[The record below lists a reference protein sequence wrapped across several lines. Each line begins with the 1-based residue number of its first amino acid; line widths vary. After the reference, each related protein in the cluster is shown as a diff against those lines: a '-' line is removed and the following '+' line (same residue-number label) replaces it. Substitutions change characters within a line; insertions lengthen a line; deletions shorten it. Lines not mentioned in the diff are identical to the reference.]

1 MPTSPMKTSNLKRFI
16 NRVLLRDLDISKKG
30 FLYFLSG
37 FLFLFI
43 AVDYILMTRLL
54 YSTLDFLEING
65 IFILVTIFV
74 TIVSSGFIVDSYKN
88 RMQLLAFSSV
98 GVVFGF
104 LILNILPF
112 EISFLAVGIIIFFGG
127 IFLIDLL
134 TIITHETTILNRGR
148 IYAYLFFF
156 SYIISRILVLISL
169 MFENVMIIAFV
180 ELFLCIF
187 IFFIT
192 TQYHYVETEERLT
205 SDLSFGDVIIER
217 ETLPILG
224 YLLAYMGLGFIIGN
238 AFPFNITFEL
248 DPLSFLIVALIFFIL
263 AGVLLDNQGRK
274 WTFTA
279 GILVISSLV
288 IFSGVFAELYSS
300 LFFGVSLSIAI
311 ITLFVFTGD
320 FSTERNTIKYRG
332 RIPSLFL
339 FFLFG
344 GFFIGILTKYILNQV
359 YLENQALLS
368 WFPALINGI
377 NSFLLVVLL
386 VWIMPLPEI
395 LSAKESDWAESLRN
409 LYVFNKNSICL
420 YTKNFLSDD
429 YDLELPSEDLVTG
442 GLTGILALIS
452 EITNEKKNLRII
464 DKDKVKIY
472 FAYGK
477 NVIVSLISTRY
488 LPILFKKLE
497 IFTKAFENEFEE
509 ELLNFTGRIN
519 VFKQKADSLV
529 SKYFK

>member
-1 MPTSPMKTSNLKRFI
+1 MKTSDLKRFLK
-16 NRVLLRDLDISKKG
+16 RVFLRDLNISKKG

-43 AVDYILMTRLL
+43 ALDYILMTRLFN
-54 YSTLDFLEING
+54 STIDFLAING
-65 IFILVTIFV
+65 IFMLVMIFI
-74 TIVSSGFIVDSYKN
+74 TIVASGFIVDRYKN
-88 RMQLLAFSSV
+88 RMQLLVLTSI
-98 GVVFGF
+98 GVVGAF
-104 LILNILPF
+104 LIFHFLPF
-112 EISFLAVGIIIFFGG
+112 EISFLAVGLIIFFGG

-148 IYAYLFFF
+148 IYAYLFFI
-156 SYIISRILVLISL
+156 SYIVSRVIVVISL
-169 MFENVMIIAFV
+169 MLDNIMVIIGIEAF
-180 ELFLCIF
+180 LSIF
-187 IFFIT
+187 IFFVS
-192 TQYHYVETEERLT
+192 TQYSYIETEKRLT
-205 SDLSFGDVIIER
+205 SDLSFGEIIIER
-217 ETLPILG
+217 EELPILG

-238 AFPFNITFEL
+238 AFQFNIKFEL
-248 DPLSFLIVALIFFIL
+248 DPLSFLIIALFFFLI

-279 GILVISSLV
+279 GILIISSLV
-288 IFSGVFAELYSS
+288 IFSGVFAELYNSI
-300 LFFGVSLSIAI
+300 FFGVTISIVLI
-311 ITLFVFTGD
+311 MLFVFTSD
-320 FSTERNTIKYRG
+320 FATERDTLKYRG
-332 RIPSLFL
+332 RIPCLFL

-344 GFFIGILTKYILNQV
+344 GFFIGVLVKFILNEV
-359 YLENQALLS
+359 YLMNPTLLS

-377 NSFLLVVLL
+377 NSFLLVLLL

-395 LSAKESDWAESLRN
+395 LSAKESDWAQSLRN

-420 YTKNFLSDD
+420 YTKNFLSND

-472 FAYGK
+472 FAYGE
-477 NVIVSLISTRY
+477 NVIVSLISTKY

-497 IFTKAFENEFEE
+497 IFTKAFEDKFEE
-509 ELLNFTGRIN
+509 ELLNFTGKIN
-519 VFKQKADSLV
+519 VFKDETDSLV

>member
-1 MPTSPMKTSNLKRFI
+1 
-16 NRVLLRDLDISKKG
+16 
-30 FLYFLSG
+30 
-37 FLFLFI
+37 
-43 AVDYILMTRLL
+43 
-54 YSTLDFLEING
+54 
-65 IFILVTIFV
+65 
-74 TIVSSGFIVDSYKN
+74 
-88 RMQLLAFSSV
+88 
-98 GVVFGF
+98 
-104 LILNILPF
+104 
-112 EISFLAVGIIIFFGG
+112 
-127 IFLIDLL
+127 
-134 TIITHETTILNRGR
+134 
-148 IYAYLFFF
+148 
-156 SYIISRILVLISL
+156 
-169 MFENVMIIAFV
+169 
-180 ELFLCIF
+180 
-187 IFFIT
+187 
-192 TQYHYVETEERLT
+192 
-205 SDLSFGDVIIER
+205 
-217 ETLPILG
+217 
-224 YLLAYMGLGFIIGN
+224 
-238 AFPFNITFEL
+238 
-248 DPLSFLIVALIFFIL
+248 
-263 AGVLLDNQGRK
+263 
-274 WTFTA
+274 
-279 GILVISSLV
+279 
-288 IFSGVFAELYSS
+288 
-300 LFFGVSLSIAI
+300 
-311 ITLFVFTGD
+311 
-320 FSTERNTIKYRG
+320 TERNTIKYRG